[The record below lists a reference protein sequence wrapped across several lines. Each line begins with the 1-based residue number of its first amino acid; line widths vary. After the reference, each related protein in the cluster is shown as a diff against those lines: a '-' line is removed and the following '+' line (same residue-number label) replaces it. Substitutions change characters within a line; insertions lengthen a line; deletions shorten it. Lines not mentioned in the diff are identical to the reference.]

1 MTGISISDL
10 ARLAAATMG
19 LALSATAA
27 DVSLLGDNK
36 LTGELLAMDGSGTI
50 TLVSP
55 VSGKPLLINGDR
67 VKSVDFGVAEES
79 AAVPDQRVEL
89 INGDVLPV
97 RVNGLNGDMLLV
109 ESADLGNFSI
119 PREIVDSVLLGV
131 VPERPVFL
139 GKDATDGWKRDSGAA
154 RNWEIRNG
162 RYVATG
168 QGMISRDVKL
178 PEKFL
183 LRFTLD
189 WAAHPNFRMFFAG
202 PSKSLGERADRYYL
216 QFAGSGFEIRRE
228 TMGKNRFTPIV
239 LLSRTPE
246 QFPAS
251 SLKVEIRVD
260 RSTGAIHLYL
270 NGQLEGR
277 YTDPVPDIP
286 VGGHISL
293 VSQAPEE
300 SEQTVSDFE
309 IFEWD
314 DRGDRHRS
322 EHRGDRKADSLIG
335 RYGERFGGNLTG
347 IKKNEAGT
355 VYLFKSDF
363 QEDVIEL
370 PEQEVSTIFF
380 ASENEAAKHHE
391 MEGVI
396 LRLRGGGEMRVSTC
410 EFGGET
416 VKAVHPLLGEMEL
429 DRAGIT
435 SMERREIPKAEPVE
449 DQ

>member
-1 MTGISISDL
+1 
-10 ARLAAATMG
+10 MG
-19 LALSATAA
+19 LAFSAFSASAA
-27 DVSLLGDNK
+27 DIS
-36 LTGELLAMDGSGTI
+36 LTGDDTLTGDLVAMDASGTI

-55 VSGKPLLINGDR
+55 VSGKPLLIKGDS
-67 VKSVDFGVAEES
+67 VKSVNFGVAKES

-97 RVNGLNGDMLLV
+97 QVNGLDDAMLLV
-109 ESADLGNFSI
+109 GSADLGNFSI

-139 GKDATDGWKRDSGAA
+139 GKNSDDGWNRDSGGA

-168 QGMISRDVKL
+168 QGTISRDIDL

-202 PSKSLGERADRYYL
+202 PSKSPGERANRYYL

-228 TMGKNRFTPIV
+228 SMGKNRFTPIV

-246 QFPAS
+246 QFPGS
-251 SLKVEIRVD
+251 SVKVEIRVD
-260 RSTGAIHLYL
+260 RSNGAIHLYL
-270 NGQLEGR
+270 NGELEGR
-277 YTDPVPDIP
+277 YTDPIPDIP
-286 VGGHISL
+286 AGGHISL
-293 VSQAPEE
+293 TSQAPQE

-309 IFEWD
+309 ILEWD

-322 EHRGDRKADSLIG
+322 EDRGDRKTDSLIG

-347 IKKNEAGT
+347 IKKGENGT

-370 PEQEVSTIFF
+370 PEREVSTVFF
-380 ASENEAAKHHE
+380 ASENEETKHGE
-391 MEGVI
+391 FEGLI
-396 LRLRGGGEMRVSTC
+396 LRLRGGGEMRVSAC
-410 EFGGET
+410 EFGEKT

-429 DRAGIT
+429 ARAGIT

-449 DQ
+449 EDQ